1 MSTSFTDRRLLA
13 ATSAAMLLALAG
25 CASKPVDTG
34 LDGSGEK
41 HVSKYAAEREVAGD
55 VAESDAVHI
64 PPVPHDP
71 AVEGIAAKAMPEYG
85 RALMAM
91 RNGELEQALVMLQSL
106 HTSYPQLSGPL
117 VNQGRNYWQ
126 QEKYDEASDA
136 LNKALEVNSQNPYA
150 HNLLGL
156 VMREQGKFDEARQ
169 HYLQAVQLDPKY
181 ARAHFNLGVLAE
193 LYLQDLNLALDHFRA
208 YQGLQKTPDN
218 TVANWIADL
227 ERRAPPRPSSTPA
240 AIAAPEAANS
250 DQEVN

>member
-13 ATSAAMLLALAG
+13 AMSAAMLLALAG

-117 VNQGRNYWQ
+117 VNQGRIYWQ

-136 LNKALEVNSQNPYA
+136 LNKALEINSQNPYA